1 MPPAPTTALTGEMRW
16 LSADRHAGDE
26 ALESGARVP
35 RRKREYSV
43 NVTGVCSIAGVR
55 MPCMHPRIR
64 VSLLAAETR
73 PLHEVKAQHQ
83 ADEQAHFARSPL
95 APSAAHPSKRLT
107 SPRLTSPP
115 KSDRPL
121 RASPSPARRSQI
133 HNSHGQSATCG
144 DACLG
149 TAIQQFSPPTNTSPP
164 TTRIH
169 KAATT
174 QHSDARQSRLLLAY
188 SVATSPFRIPRLTSS
203 FSLFLL
209 LMS

>member
-73 PLHEVKAQHQ
+73 PLHEVKVRASTNTAHLTQ
-83 ADEQAHFARSPL
+83 ARP
-95 APSAAHPSKRLT
+95 API
-107 SPRLTSPP
+107 
-115 KSDRPL
+115 
-121 RASPSPARRSQI
+121 RASPQRCQAPPSMHVKKQPHENPCSHRRQHPIPSSLTPSLPLLTLVLYSSTVLYCTPVSSREPAVAIKVNPALARPVPRPCMLDSRNPG
-133 HNSHGQSATCG
+133 H
-144 DACLG
+144 DLG
-149 TAIQQFSPPTNTSPP
+149 ALTD
-164 TTRIH
+164 RW
-169 KAATT
+169 
-174 QHSDARQSRLLLAY
+174 SDLHAKH
-188 SVATSPFRIPRLTSS
+188 I
-203 FSLFLL
+203 
-209 LMS
+209 